1 MNMLLMGLS
10 LAFVGIAVTA
20 LAFAAATRP
29 NSWASPSQPELPAM
43 KVAAAPTRF
52 FVNRVIPTG
61 PPVPVPPVPIEVLL
75 QQIENHVR
83 LEHAAAESFVA
94 LPTYAKLHS
103 KTTSSFLN

>member
-1 MNMLLMGLS
+1 MYMLLMGLS
-10 LAFVGIAVTA
+10 VAFIGIAFAAVS
-20 LAFAAATRP
+20 FAAATHP
-29 NSWASPSQPELPAM
+29 NSPELPAQSELPVT
-43 KVAAAPTRF
+43 KAAPASPRF
-52 FVNRVIPTG
+52 FVERVAAPRPPLPQIP
-61 PPVPVPPVPIEVLL
+61 VELLL

>member
-1 MNMLLMGLS
+1 MYMLLIGLS
-10 LAFVGIAVTA
+10 LAFVGIAFTT

-29 NSWASPSQPELPAM
+29 NSPPPPTRPELPAT
-43 KVAAAPTRF
+43 KAATAPARF
-52 FVNRVIPTG
+52 FVDRVTPPSPPIPQI
-61 PPVPVPPVPIEVLL
+61 PMEILL

-94 LPTYAKLHS
+94 LPTYDKLHS

>member
-1 MNMLLMGLS
+1 MHMLLIGLS
-10 LAFVGIAVTA
+10 LSLVGIAFTA

-29 NSWASPSQPELPAM
+29 ESPATTTQPELPAT
-43 KVAAAPTRF
+43 KAAPARF
-52 FVNRVIPTG
+52 FVDRVT
-61 PPVPVPPVPIEVLL
+61 PPVPLPQVPIELLL

-94 LPTYAKLHS
+94 LPTYDKLHS

>member
-1 MNMLLMGLS
+1 MYMLLMGLS
-10 LAFVGIAVTA
+10 LAFVGIGFTV

-29 NSWASPSQPELPAM
+29 SATPPPDQPELPVSKPA
-43 KVAAAPTRF
+43 VAQAHF
-52 FVNRVIPTG
+52 FVDRVTPLG
-61 PPVPVPPVPIEVLL
+61 PPMPQIPIEVLL

-94 LPTYAKLHS
+94 FPSYDKLHS

>member
-1 MNMLLMGLS
+1 MYMLLMGLT
-10 LAFVGIAVTA
+10 LAFVGIAFTT

-29 NSWASPSQPELPAM
+29 DSAAPPAERELPVTKA
-43 KVAAAPTRF
+43 AAAPARF
-52 FVNRVIPTG
+52 FVDTVTPPAPPIPHI
-61 PPVPVPPVPIEVLL
+61 PIEVML

-83 LEHAAAESFVA
+83 LEQAAAESFIA

>member
-1 MNMLLMGLS
+1 MYMLLMGLS
-10 LAFVGIAVTA
+10 VAFIGITFAAV
-20 LAFAAATRP
+20 AFAAATHP
-29 NSWASPSQPELPAM
+29 NSPDAPRQSELQAA
-43 KVAAAPTRF
+43 KAAPAPARF
-52 FVNRVIPTG
+52 FVERVTPLGAPLPQIP
-61 PPVPVPPVPIEVLL
+61 VEILL